1 MMNGKIKAAV
11 LIIAVLAT
19 SVIVSFI
26 SVIAIA
32 GKSDRI
38 FPGVTVKDLY
48 LGNMAR
54 EKARQ
59 ALSEY
64 GASLGAKTVDVTFQG
79 GSGSFPLA
87 EVDFRLNVAAT
98 VDKAWMVGRR
108 GNFLEQ
114 WRERR
119 DTAQKGL
126 EIPLEFSLSK
136 DKLQAVLEN
145 ITKEVRIPP
154 RNARLVI
161 TPEDTVE
168 IVESTK
174 GIGIDVEKAYAS
186 LQKTL
191 KEGSNLALEVKL
203 VELNPSQTTEDIK
216 NLRVNG
222 LIASYTTRFD
232 ASKTN
237 RVYNI
242 KVAASALDGQVI
254 KPGEVFSFNEIVG
267 PRSEEKG
274 YKMAPT
280 ILNNEFIDSLGG
292 GVCQVSTTLYNTLL
306 QADVEIVER
315 SSHSLAIAYVPL
327 GQDAAVAYG
336 SKDLKFRNNLPAA
349 VVIKSSV
356 SGNSV
361 TFKLFSDT
369 SLRKKVKITHSII
382 KEYPFKIIYKDDPT
396 IPKGQQVVDQK
407 GTKGFRV
414 TSRIAIYRN
423 GEYMGEKPLL
433 PSYYKPLDEIILV
446 GTKPVSHKPASGGQA
461 GGGTGRPGD
470 PGTTNPGPTNPDT
483 TSPGT
488 TGPGETN
495 PAPGEPTGPPSAP
508 PITELQP

>member
-1 MMNGKIKAAV
+1 MNGKIKAAF
-11 LIIAVLAT
+11 LIIAALLT
-19 SVIVSFI
+19 SAAISFI
-26 SVIAIA
+26 SVVAIA

-38 FPGVTVKDLY
+38 YPGVTVKELD
-48 LGNMAR
+48 LGNMSRERARQVLTDYGEVMR
-54 EKARQ
+54 EKTAN
-59 ALSEY
+59 
-64 GASLGAKTVDVTFQG
+64 VTFQG
-79 GSGSFPLA
+79 GSGSFRLA
-87 EVDFRLNVAAT
+87 EVDFRLDAAST
-98 VDKAWMVGRR
+98 AEKAWLVGRR
-108 GNFLEQ
+108 GNFIRQ
-114 WRERR
+114 WQERR
-119 DTAQKGL
+119 EVARNGL
-126 EIPLEFSLSK
+126 EIPFDFTFST
-136 DKLQAVLEN
+136 DKLLAVLEN
-145 ITKEVRIPP
+145 ITKEVRVPP
-154 RNARLVI
+154 RDARLVI
-161 TPEDTVE
+161 NADNTIE

-174 GIGIDVEKAYAS
+174 GIGIDIRNATAS
-186 LQKTL
+186 FQKII
-191 KEGSNLALEVKL
+191 KEDSSVPLEVKL
-203 VELNPSQTTEDIK
+203 IEIIPSKTTEDIK

-222 LIASYTTRFD
+222 LIADYTTRFD
-232 ASKTN
+232 VGKTN

-242 KVAASALDGQVI
+242 KVAASALDGLII

-306 QADVEIVER
+306 QADVEMLER
-315 SSHSLAIAYVPL
+315 SSHSLVISYVPL

-349 VVIKSSV
+349 IVIKTSV
-356 SGNSV
+356 EGDRV
-361 TFKLFSDT
+361 TIKLFSDAA
-369 SLRKKVKITHSII
+369 LRKTVKINHSII
-382 KEYPFKIIYKDDPT
+382 KEYPFKLVYKDDPT
-396 IPKGQQVVDQK
+396 LPKGQQKVDQK
-407 GTKGFRV
+407 GTKGYRV
-414 TSRIAIYRN
+414 TSRITIFQN
-423 GEYMGEKPLL
+423 GQYIGEKSLL

-446 GTKPVSHKPASGGQA
+446 GTKPVASKPASGGQA